1 MGDTFKKDVLGALN
15 TGMRAVWYNAKGKQ
29 IPEDA
34 DKLTVAYQEKLSDG
48 EDGSAYFVEAEL

>member
-1 MGDTFKKDVLGALN
+1 MGV
-15 TGMRAVWYNAKGKQ
+15 Q

-34 DKLTVAYQEKLSDG
+34 DMRTGAYQEKLSDG

>member
-1 MGDTFKKDVLGALN
+1 MTPYSYTLYPGDSYDSV
-15 TGMRAVWYNAKGKQ
+15 MVVQ